1 MKTAII
7 TDSTAYLPEELKND
21 PQLSIVP
28 IPIILDGKVLNEGQ
42 DVFAKEYYDLLKNSL
57 DFPKTSQPVIGE
69 VLKLIQ
75 HLQTQGYEDAIL
87 ITLSSGISG
96 YFSTVNAL
104 KDEVPGIKVWPF
116 DSLITSVPMGAMVKK
131 ALEMAREKIPPAK
144 IIDKLADIR
153 ENMTAYMIVDDL
165 NHLVRG
171 GRLTNGAA
179 LIGGLLKIKPVLTF
193 DEGKI
198 VVSEKIRTSRK
209 AFNRVEDLLLNKAE
223 ENHQDYQFFIIHANY
238 LEAAE
243 EEKARLLAKNPQM
256 EIEIAYFGPVI
267 GTHLGEKALGFGWVK
282 K

>member
-153 ENMTAYMIVDDL
+153 KNMTAYMIVDDL

-209 AFNRVEDLLLNKAE
+209 AFNRVEDLLLSKAE